1 MLQTEIFERIKRCI
15 IERLEVRVSP
25 ADFSDDVPL
34 FAPLQAG
41 GMELDS
47 LASIEIVVGLSKEFQ
62 LQLDDVPREAFQSVR
77 TLGLFIASQ
86 LAPVPA
92 ASQVAAAVSQPEPA

>member
-1 MLQTEIFERIKRCI
+1 MSSQTEIFERIKRCI
-15 IERLEVRVSP
+15 IERLELNMNL
-25 ADFSDDVPL
+25 AHFTDDMPL

-41 GMELDS
+41 GMDLDS

-77 TLGLFIASQ
+77 TLGMFIAGQ
-86 LAPVPA
+86 LPPVVVPK
-92 ASQVAAAVSQPEPA
+92 PELA